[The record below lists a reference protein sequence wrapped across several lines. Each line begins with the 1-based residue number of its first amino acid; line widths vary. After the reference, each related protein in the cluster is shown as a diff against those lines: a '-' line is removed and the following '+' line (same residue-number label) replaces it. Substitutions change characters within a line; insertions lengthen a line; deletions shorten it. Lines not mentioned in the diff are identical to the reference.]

1 MRDKIFKNICR
12 DYFNDGNH
20 ISLIDKI
27 EDLEQRVLKL
37 EDENISLTNELYRLE
52 NSLDSRIDILFEKLG
67 VNYEHFDG

>member
-1 MRDKIFKNICR
+1 MRHKIFKNICR
-12 DYFNDGNH
+12 DYFNDSNH

-67 VNYEHFDG
+67 VNYEHFDD